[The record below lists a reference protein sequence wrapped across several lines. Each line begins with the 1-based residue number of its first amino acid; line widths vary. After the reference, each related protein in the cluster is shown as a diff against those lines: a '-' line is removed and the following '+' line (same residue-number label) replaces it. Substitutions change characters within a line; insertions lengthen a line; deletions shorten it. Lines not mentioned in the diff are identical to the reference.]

1 MLNMVIRDWIS
12 GALRRKGEFLQ
23 LKFFRIGIDMLTS
36 ANRFGW
42 VNASYV
48 YGLQIV
54 NAHMRRALGTLT
66 PYDTFVKALEDNRA
80 KLLSEMD

>member
-1 MLNMVIRDWIS
+1 MWLRTAADLN
-12 GALRRKGEFLQ
+12 
-23 LKFFRIGIDMLTS
+23 
-36 ANRFGW
+36 NPYRFGW

-66 PYDTFVKALEDNRA
+66 PHETFVKALEENKA
-80 KLLSEMD
+80 KVLGELV